1 MKWNSSNQASFHFVW
16 LEYNE
21 GNQFLAQ
28 EKGSL
33 VRNVTPHFPF
43 KFFFK
48 QNKYLY
54 CSHFYESHWVQNFIS
69 KSPAIQTSFRQRR
82 WRKEE
87 VLQAWLCGGNVKYMK
102 WKNSEFLP
110 ANLNFNLKCSLQTN
124 FFYQVWPEDTTQQA
138 GKTSSFH
145 QRRWRNE
152 VWMAGDF
159 EMKFWTQWL
168 L

>member
-28 EKGSL
+28 EKWSL

-48 QNKYLY
+48 WNKYLY
-54 CSHFYESHWVQNFIS
+54 CSHFYKSHWVQNFIS

-87 VLQAWLCGGNVKYMK
+87 VFPAWWWWSMIY
-102 WKNSEFLP
+102 
-110 ANLNFNLKCSLQTN
+110 LNRLKLLFVSVRDFCLIRVNDHSVVSPVGYRGICVNIIYSLLA
-124 FFYQVWPEDTTQQA
+124 DTDI
-138 GKTSSFH
+138 GC
-145 QRRWRNE
+145 RI
-152 VWMAGDF
+152 
-159 EMKFWTQWL
+159 
-168 L
+168 